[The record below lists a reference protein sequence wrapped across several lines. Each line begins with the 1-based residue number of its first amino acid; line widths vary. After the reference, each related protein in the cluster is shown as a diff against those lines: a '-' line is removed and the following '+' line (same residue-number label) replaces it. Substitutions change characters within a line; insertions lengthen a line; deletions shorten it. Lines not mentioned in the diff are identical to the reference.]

1 MKFSHIN
8 SNTSNTSNTLNNNSN
23 EYYKLYIYLDPNIL
37 KSDYERIYNKY
48 QNKVNLVQE
57 LFKKDIDKDI
67 EKGLN
72 FNIDAGFDLF
82 LGTNFCIAGNTL
94 GQIHNHGIKCV
105 MKYGNKNTA
114 FYLYPRSSMGA
125 KTPIRLSNSV
135 GIIDVGYRGHIKG
148 IFDNLSASIYQGNYD
163 DRLLQICGP
172 NISFPIYPILVTNEQ
187 LLGETIRG
195 EKGIGSTGK

>member
-1 MKFSHIN
+1 MKYSD
-8 SNTSNTSNTLNNNSN
+8 TSNTLKTPNTIINLP
-23 EYYKLYIYLDPNIL
+23 EYYMLYIYIDPTIL
-37 KSDYERIYNKY
+37 KSDYTKIYSKY
-48 QNKVNLVQE
+48 QIKINQIQE
-57 LFKKDIDKDI
+57 LFEKDI

-94 GQIHNHGIKCV
+94 GEIHNHGIKCV

-148 IFDNLSASIYQGNYD
+148 IFDNLSSGIYQGNCD

-172 NISFPIYPILVTNEQ
+172 NISFPIYPIIVTNEQ

-195 EKGIGSTGK
+195 EKGIGSSGK